1 MFQKLRTDLV
11 KKLSSIKVLLVN
23 ADMIPA
29 DGEESFSDRES
40 GDFGGIRELEKLGV
54 KSIAFFT
61 TTKNAVIDAV
71 FRLGIDLIVQVVST
85 KAAFYSK
92 LKSKHRVDDK
102 EVAFIGGTLSD
113 IPIIEK
119 AGFSV
124 AFPDAPLE
132 VKAKSYYVAYGMGRE
147 AIKEV
152 VGLIIK
158 ARSSGG

>member
-1 MFQKLRTDLV
+1 M
-11 KKLSSIKVLLVN
+11 LVN

-29 DGEESFSDRES
+29 DGEESFYLCDQKSE
-40 GDFGGIRELEKLGV
+40 GFGGIRELEKLGV

-61 TTKNAVIDAV
+61 TTKNAVMDAV

-92 LKSKHRVDDK
+92 LKSKHQIDDK
-102 EVAFIGGTLSD
+102 EVAFIGGVLSD
-113 IPIIEK
+113 ITIIEK

-132 VKAKSYYVAYGMGRE
+132 VKAKSYYVAYGTGGE
-147 AIKEV
+147 GIKEV
-152 VGLIIK
+152 VDLIIK
-158 ARSSGG
+158 AKNSGS